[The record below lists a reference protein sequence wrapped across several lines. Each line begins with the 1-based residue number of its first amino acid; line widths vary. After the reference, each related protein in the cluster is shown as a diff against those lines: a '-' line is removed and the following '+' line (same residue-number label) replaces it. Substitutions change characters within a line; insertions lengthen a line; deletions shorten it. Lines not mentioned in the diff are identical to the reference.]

1 MDEQNY
7 KGADPL
13 GQDKR
18 QVQESQRFTRKRQK
32 PATPNEA
39 FFQHGKVP
47 PQSVDLEEAVLGAMM
62 LEKDAL
68 TEVIE
73 ILQPAVFYKEA
84 HQVIFAAI
92 QRLFANTEPV
102 DILTVTDALRKSGE
116 LEQAG
121 GPYYITMLTNRVASA
136 ANIEYH
142 AHIILQKYI
151 QRELIRIS
159 SDVIKD
165 AYEDTTDVFDLLDKA
180 ESHLFQISEN
190 SLRRTSRTMQ
200 SLVKEAIQEIAAGRK
215 HEGHLKGVGSGFSEL
230 DRVTGG
236 WQKSDLVIL
245 ASRPGMGKTALAL
258 TMARN
263 AAVDFK
269 KPVAVFSLEMSAVQL
284 VTRLISSETGINAEK
299 LKKGNL
305 DDVEWQHLHAKITS
319 LIDAPILIDDT
330 PALTIFELRAKSRR
344 LKAQHNIEL
353 IILDYLQLMQGGAE
367 HKGNREQEISSISRS
382 LKALSKELDVP
393 IIALSQLSR
402 EVEKRGGTKK
412 PILSDLRESGSI
424 EQDADMVIFIYR
436 PEYYKIEQD
445 EKGESTTGLAEI
457 SIAKNRSGS
466 TKDIQLRFI
475 AKYAK
480 FADYGDDLEPSD
492 TISPN
497 AAFDG
502 QVRTRNVM
510 SRMDEIDHE
519 DPPF

>member
-1 MDEQNY
+1 MEDQNY
-7 KGADPL
+7 KGVDPL

-18 QVQESQRFTRKRQK
+18 QVVENQRITRKK
-32 PATPNEA
+32 PAKPTPNESY
-39 FFQHGKVP
+39 FQHGKVP

-84 HQVIFAAI
+84 HQVIFSAI

-102 DILTVTDALRKSGE
+102 DILTVTDSLRKSGE
-116 LEQAG
+116 LEVAG

-180 ESHLFQISEN
+180 ENNLFQVSEN

-236 WQKSDLVIL
+236 WQKSDVVIL

-305 DDVEWQHLHAKITS
+305 DDIEWQHLHAKITN
-319 LIDAPILIDDT
+319 LIDAPIFIDDT

-344 LKAQHNIEL
+344 LKAQHSIEL

-424 EQDADMVIFIYR
+424 EQDADMVLFIYR
-436 PEYYKIEQD
+436 PEYYKIETD

-457 SIAKNRSGS
+457 SIAKNRSGA
-466 TKDIQLRFI
+466 TKDLKLRFI

-480 FADYGDDLEPSD
+480 FADYGDDYDVTD

-497 AAFDG
+497 TSFEG

-519 DPPF
+519 DQPF

>member
-1 MDEQNY
+1 MEDQNY
-7 KGADPL
+7 KAADPL

-18 QVQESQRFTRKRQK
+18 QIQENQRFNRRKPK
-32 PATPNEA
+32 NPTPNEA
-39 FFQHGKVP
+39 YFQHGKVP

-116 LEQAG
+116 LEVAG

-180 ESHLFQISEN
+180 ESNLFQISEN

-230 DRVTGG
+230 DRITGG
-236 WQKSDLVIL
+236 WQKSDVVIL

-305 DDVEWQHLHAKITS
+305 DDIEWQHLHAKITS

-436 PEYYKIEQD
+436 PEYYKIDQD

-466 TKDIQLRFI
+466 TKDIKLRFI

-480 FADYGDDLEPSD
+480 FADYSDDFEGSD

-497 AAFDG
+497 MAFDG

-510 SRMDEIDHE
+510 SRMDDIEHE
-519 DPPF
+519 DQPF

>member
-1 MDEQNY
+1 MEDQNY
-7 KGADPL
+7 KSAESL

-18 QVQESQRFTRKRQK
+18 QLSEGQGLSRKK
-32 PATPNEA
+32 PRNPSPNESY
-39 FFQHGKVP
+39 FQFGKVP
-47 PQSVDLEEAVLGAMM
+47 PQAIELEEAVLGAMM

-73 ILQPAVFYKEA
+73 ILSPQVFYKES
-84 HQVIFAAI
+84 HRVIFSAI
-92 QRLFANTEPV
+92 QRLFADTEPI
-102 DILTVTDALRKSGE
+102 DILTVTEALKKSGE
-116 LEQAG
+116 LEMAG

-151 QRELIRIS
+151 QRELIKIS
-159 SDVIKD
+159 SEVIKD

-180 ESHLFQISEN
+180 ESNLFQISES

-200 SLVKEAIQEIAAGRK
+200 ALVKEAIEEIAAGRK
-215 HEGHLKGVGSGFSEL
+215 NDGHLKGVGTGFSEL
-230 DRVTGG
+230 DRITGG
-236 WQKSDLVIL
+236 WQKSDLIII
-245 ASRPGMGKTALAL
+245 ASRPGMGKTALSL

-269 KPVAVFSLEMSAVQL
+269 KPIAVFSLEMSAVQL

-305 DDVEWQHLHAKITS
+305 NDIEWQHLNSKITT
-319 LIDAPILIDDT
+319 LIDAPIFIDDT
-330 PALTIFELRAKSRR
+330 PALTIFELRAKTRR
-344 LKAQHNIEL
+344 LKAQHDIDM

-382 LKALSKELDVP
+382 LKALAKELNIP

-402 EVEKRGGTKK
+402 DVEKRGGTKK

-424 EQDADMVIFIYR
+424 EQDADMVLFIYR
-436 PEYYKIEQD
+436 PEYYKIETD
-445 EKGESTTGLAEI
+445 EKGESTNGTAEI
-457 SIAKNRSGS
+457 SIAKNRSGA
-466 TKDIQLRFI
+466 TKDIKLRFI
-475 AKYAK
+475 AQYAK
-480 FADYGDDLEPSD
+480 FADYSDEYDPSD

-497 AAFDG
+497 TSFDG

-519 DPPF
+519 DPTF

>member
-1 MDEQNY
+1 MEEQHY
-7 KGADPL
+7 KAADPL

-18 QVQESQRFTRKRQK
+18 QLSESQKYGRRKPK
-32 PATPNEA
+32 TPTPNEA

-73 ILQPAVFYKEA
+73 ILQPAVFYKES
-84 HQVIFAAI
+84 HQLIFAAI
-92 QRLFANTEPV
+92 QKLFADTEPV
-102 DILTVTDALRKSGE
+102 DILTVTDALRKSGD
-116 LEQAG
+116 LEAAG

-136 ANIEYH
+136 ANIEFH

-180 ESHLFQISEN
+180 ESNLFKISEN

-200 SLVKEAIQEIAAGRK
+200 SLVKEAVQEIAAGRK

-236 WQKSDLVIL
+236 WQKADLVIL
-245 ASRPGMGKTALAL
+245 ASRPGMGKTAFAL

-263 AAVDFK
+263 ASVNFR

-305 DDVEWQHLHAKITS
+305 DEIEWQHLHAKITS
-319 LIDAPILIDDT
+319 LIDAPIYIDDT

-344 LKAQHNIEL
+344 LKAQHDIEL

-424 EQDADMVIFIYR
+424 EQDADMVLFIYR
-436 PEYYKIEQD
+436 PEYYKIETD
-445 EKGESTTGLAEI
+445 EKGESTSGLAEI
-457 SIAKNRSGS
+457 SIAKNRNGA
-466 TKDIQLRFI
+466 TKDIKLRFI

-480 FADYGDDLEPSD
+480 FADYEDESEVSD
-492 TISPN
+492 TITPN
-497 AAFDG
+497 VSFDG
-502 QVRTRNVM
+502 QVRTRSVM
-510 SRMDEIDHE
+510 SRMDEIEHD
-519 DPPF
+519 DQPF